1 MTLSVEPQKYRLD
14 DSLMRVMDL
23 ALAVLMLFVSALP
36 MLFIAGMILLDD
48 GRPVLFRQVR
58 VGRGG
63 RRFTILKFRTMT
75 HDRNRATG
83 SVMGPITAAD
93 RRKFETTVSGDPRIT
108 RTGRVLRPLHI
119 DELPQ
124 ILNVFSGDMS
134 MVGVRPDVPVQEA
147 DYTFQEWSR
156 RHVLRPGITGLAQID
171 GSVNNMAARTAL
183 DLEWVCNRSIKLY
196 LIVLFRTFFKV
207 LKRNSL

>member
-93 RRKFETTVSGDPRIT
+93 RLKFETTVSGDPRIT
-108 RTGRVLRPLHI
+108 RIGRVLRPLHI

-183 DLEWVCNRSIKLY
+183 DLEWVCNRYIKLY